1 MTSVRR
7 RISPVRHWCSPGVL
21 PFSHSSPFSS
31 EAALQKSC
39 RTSYPEKEEVK
50 FRLCRTHPP
59 SRSSWSRFS
68 RSWIVGRRHRRKRR
82 LCGLR
87 STRITLRIYCELV
100 HRPGHG
106 GEELPERKTNC
117 LRSCHMRRHLV
128 TNLWRDLSPSLGSLS
143 RPSPV
148 SSSPSSPC

>member
-1 MTSVRR
+1 MV
-7 RISPVRHWCSPGVL
+7 SPVRHWSSPGVL
-21 PFSHSSPFSS
+21 PFSNSSPFSS
-31 EAALQKSC
+31 EAALQESC
-39 RTSYPEKEEVK
+39 RASYPEKEEVK
-50 FRLCRTHPP
+50 FRFCCTAPP

-68 RSWIVGRRHRRKRR
+68 RSRIGRRHWRKGR
-82 LCGLR
+82 LSGLR
-87 STRITLRIYCELV
+87 STRITLRIYRELV
-100 HRPGHG
+100 HRPGDG

-117 LRSCHMRRHLV
+117 LRSCHMIRHLV